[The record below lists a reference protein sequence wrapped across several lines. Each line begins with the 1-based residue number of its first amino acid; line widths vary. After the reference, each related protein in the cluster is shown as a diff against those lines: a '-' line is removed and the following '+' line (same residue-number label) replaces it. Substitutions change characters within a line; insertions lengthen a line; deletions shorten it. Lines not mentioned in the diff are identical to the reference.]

1 MPTWEDFSNN
11 AKLPKLKSLH
21 RTFDAMIAVF
31 LTLGIVLGLSGIS
44 LAQSDNLGRP
54 NWTAYD
60 SHAIDTINLSNL
72 NVVINIPIMAKSGL
86 FPISA
91 ALQKNS
97 SVYVDGTAFASSGP
111 EPLYVI
117 NGVFSVGQR
126 PALSAGV
133 STLVT
138 CSSGSG
144 TTYKLSNYSV
154 TLPDGTIHPIATTD
168 YTDSNDCLTGSGFT
182 NAITTDSSGYIVT
195 ASAGYD
201 YQTRTGTASIYT
213 SVVRHN

>member
-11 AKLPKLKSLH
+11 AKLKNLH

-31 LTLGIVLGLSGIS
+31 LTLAIVLGLSGIS
-44 LAQSDNLGRP
+44 LAQSNNLGHP

-91 ALQKNS
+91 TLPTNS
-97 SVYVDGTAFASSGP
+97 SVYIDGTAFASTGP
-111 EPLYVI
+111 EPAYVI
-117 NGVFSVGQR
+117 NGAFSPVGR
-126 PALSAGV
+126 TPALGAGS

-154 TLPDGTIHPIATTD
+154 YLPDGTTHPIPTTD
-168 YTDSNDCLTGSGFT
+168 YTDNNNCLTGSGFT
-182 NAITTDSSGYIVT
+182 NAITTDGSGYIVT

-201 YQTRTGTASIYT
+201 YQSLTGTAS
-213 SVVRHN
+213 VVRHAD